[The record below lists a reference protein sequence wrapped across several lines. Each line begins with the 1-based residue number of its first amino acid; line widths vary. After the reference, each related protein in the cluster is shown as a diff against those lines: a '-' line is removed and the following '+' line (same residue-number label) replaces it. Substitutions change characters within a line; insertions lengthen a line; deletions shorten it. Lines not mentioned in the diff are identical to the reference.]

1 METVLRVALIYVL
14 LLAGLRVLGKREF
27 GQLAPMEL
35 IALLLVPEIV
45 SQALI
50 GDDYSLTNALVA
62 IATLFV
68 LVFLNSLLTHVSRRF
83 ERVVES
89 APTVLAHDG
98 RLVHENL
105 HRERITP
112 SEIYSEMR
120 KSGLERLEQVRWAV
134 LEGDGRISVVAR
146 DGPSAQRGTEQNAL

>member
-1 METVLRVALIYVL
+1 METVLRVALIYIL

-35 IALLLVPEIV
+35 IALLLIPEIV

-62 IATLFV
+62 ISTLFV
-68 LVFLNSLLTHVSRRF
+68 LVFLNSLLTHMSRRF
-83 ERVVES
+83 ESVVES
-89 APTVLAHDG
+89 TPTVLAHDG
-98 RLVHENL
+98 RLVHDNL

-134 LEGDGRISVVAR
+134 LEGDGKISIVPG
-146 DGPSAQRGTEQNAL
+146 DGPGVQRGSEQNAL